1 MNLKTVSGSAVELS
15 EVAFGREFN
24 EALVHQ
30 VVTAYL
36 AGGRQGTRAHKSRAD
51 VSGGG
56 KKPFRQKGTGR
67 ARAGSIRSPI
77 WVGGGK
83 TFAARPQDWSQKV
96 NRKMYRGAMQ
106 CILAELVRQDR
117 LVLVEEFAVAAPK
130 TKELLAKLNDLNA
143 ARALIVTDAV
153 DENLYL
159 AARNL
164 PHVDVVDATA
174 IDPVSLIAFDKV
186 VMSVAAAKKI
196 EVELDEQ
203 RTYLSSPKRTSLL
216 RKGTSFR

>member
-1 MNLKTVSGSAVELS
+1 MNLNTVSGSAVELS
-15 EVAFGREFN
+15 EVAFGRDFN

-36 AGGRQGTRAHKSRAD
+36 AGGRQGSKAQKSRAD

-56 KKPFRQKGTGR
+56 KKPFRQKGNGR

-117 LVLVEEFAVAAPK
+117 LVLVEEIAVAAPK

-143 ARALIVTDAV
+143 PRALIVTDAV

-159 AARNL
+159 AARNI
-164 PHVDVVDATA
+164 PHVDVVDAAA

-196 EVELDEQ
+196 EVEL
-203 RTYLSSPKRTSLL
+203 
-216 RKGTSFR
+216 G

>member
-1 MNLKTVSGSAVELS
+1 MRGNNVNLQTVSGSAVELS

-36 AGGRQGTRAHKSRAD
+36 AGGRQGSRAQKSRGE

-106 CILAELVRQDR
+106 CILAELVRQER
-117 LVLVEEFAVAAPK
+117 LVLVEDVQVTAPK
-130 TKELLAKLNDLNA
+130 TKELLAKLNELNA
-143 ARALIVTDAV
+143 PRALIVTDAV
-153 DENLYL
+153 EENLYL

-196 EVELDEQ
+196 EVEL
-203 RTYLSSPKRTSLL
+203 
-216 RKGTSFR
+216 G

>member
-1 MNLKTVSGSAVELS
+1 MNLTTVSGSAVELS

-36 AGGRQGTRAHKSRAD
+36 AGGRQGSRAQKSRAD

-56 KKPFRQKGTGR
+56 IKPFRQKGTGR

-117 LVLVEEFAVAAPK
+117 LILVEDVQVSAPK
-130 TKELLAKLNDLNA
+130 TKELIAKLGELNA
-143 ARALIVTDAV
+143 PRALIVTDAV
-153 DENLYL
+153 EENLYL
-159 AARNL
+159 AARNI
-164 PHVDVVDATA
+164 PHVAVVDAGT

-196 EVELDEQ
+196 EVEL
-203 RTYLSSPKRTSLL
+203 
-216 RKGTSFR
+216 G

>member
-1 MNLKTVSGSAVELS
+1 VNLKTVSGSAVELS

-36 AGGRQGTRAHKSRAD
+36 AGGRQGSKAQKSRAD

-56 KKPFRQKGTGR
+56 KKPFRQKGT
-67 ARAGSIRSPI
+67 
-77 WVGGGK
+77 
-83 TFAARPQDWSQKV
+83 V

-117 LVLVEEFAVAAPK
+117 LVLVEEFAVEAPK
-130 TKELLAKLNDLNA
+130 TKELLAKLNGLNA
-143 ARALIVTDAV
+143 TRALIVTEAV

-164 PHVDVVDATA
+164 PHVDVVDAA
-174 IDPVSLIAFDKV
+174 GIDPVGLIAFDKV

-196 EVELDEQ
+196 EVEL
-203 RTYLSSPKRTSLL
+203 
-216 RKGTSFR
+216 G

>member
-1 MNLKTVSGSAVELS
+1 MNLTTVSGAAVELS

-30 VVTAYL
+30 VVVAYL
-36 AGGRQGTRAHKSRAD
+36 AGGRQGSKAQLSRGD
-51 VSGGG
+51 VRGGG
-56 KKPFRQKGTGR
+56 KKPFKQKGTGR

-77 WVGGGK
+77 WRGGGK
-83 TFAARPQDWSQKV
+83 TFAATPQDWSQKV

-117 LVLVEEFAVAAPK
+117 LVLVEDVTVTSPK
-130 TKELLAKLNDLNA
+130 TKDLLVQLQGLNA
-143 ARALIVTDAV
+143 TRALIVTDSL

-164 PHVDVVDATA
+164 PHVEVIDSDA
-174 IDPVSLIAFDKV
+174 IDPVSLISYEKV
-186 VMSVAAAKKI
+186 IMSVQAAKKL
-196 EVELDEQ
+196 EVEL
-203 RTYLSSPKRTSLL
+203 
-216 RKGTSFR
+216 G

>member
-1 MNLKTVSGSAVELS
+1 MNLKTVSGAAVELS
-15 EVAFGREFN
+15 EVAFGKEFN

-36 AGGRQGTRAHKSRAD
+36 AGGRQGTRAQKTRAE

-56 KKPFRQKGTGR
+56 KKPFKQKGTGR
-67 ARAGSIRSPI
+67 ARAGSIRSPL
-77 WVGGGK
+77 WRGGGK
-83 TFAARPQDWSQKV
+83 SFAAKPQDWAQKV

-117 LVLVEEFAVAAPK
+117 LVLVEEITVGTPK
-130 TKELLAKLNDLNA
+130 TKELLAKLQSMGVTN
-143 ARALIVTDAV
+143 ALIVTDAV

-164 PHVDVVDATA
+164 PHVEVIDTSAV
-174 IDPVSLIAFDKV
+174 DPVSLIGFDKV
-186 VMSVAAAKKI
+186 LMSVPAAKKL
-196 EVELDEQ
+196 EVEL
-203 RTYLSSPKRTSLL
+203 
-216 RKGTSFR
+216 G